1 MNTIL
6 KNIQIPFELK
16 KMNSLMTAAGFEAFL
31 VGGAVRDIL
40 LGKKAH
46 DWDLTTNA
54 RPEDVM
60 KIFHK
65 VIPTGIKH
73 GTVTVHFMKKEI
85 EITTYRADQGYSDG
99 RHPDKVVFA
108 DSIENDLSRRDF
120 TMNAIAASLEDG
132 HIVDPYNGR
141 EDIKNGIIRT
151 VGNPHERFM
160 EDGLRPVRAL
170 RFASQLNFKIEEKT
184 YREIFDGEI
193 QKKIT
198 SISMER
204 FRDEFLKIMKSEKPS
219 VGLKLLEDT
228 GLLKLF
234 IPELAEGRGVTQADA
249 RGFHQFDV
257 LNHNIYSC
265 DGAPQDNY
273 IVRVAA
279 LLHDVGKVKARTV
292 KLEDDPENPGGKIEL
307 IHFWKHELY
316 SAEIA
321 KTVLTRLK
329 FSNAEIERICH
340 LIKEHMF
347 FYTSDWKDSSVRRFI
362 VRVGKDYF
370 DDLFALR
377 LADNYGKN
385 CEKAGLDNP
394 VVKNILELKE
404 RIEKVEKEQSAL
416 SLKDLKVNGKDLM
429 ATGIEGGK
437 KLGWILNELFETV
450 LDDPEMNEK
459 QKLLVLARNLNERA
473 GCADAPVKS

>member
-1 MNTIL
+1 MSSFMN
-6 KNIQIPFELK
+6 KIQIPYELK
-16 KMNSLMTAAGFEAFL
+16 KMNGLFTSNGFEAFL

-40 LGKKAH
+40 LGKTAH

-54 RPEDVM
+54 RPQDVM
-60 KIFHK
+60 KIFHR

-85 EITTYRADQGYSDG
+85 EVTTYRADQGYSDG
-99 RHPDKVVFA
+99 RHPDRVIFA
-108 DSIENDLSRRDF
+108 DSIEDDLSRRDF
-120 TMNAIAASLEDG
+120 TMNAIAASLKDG
-132 HIVDPYNGR
+132 SLVDPFEGQK
-141 EDIKNGIIRT
+141 DLKNKIIRT
-151 VGNPHERFM
+151 VGNAHERFM

-170 RFASQLNFKIEEKT
+170 RFASQLNFKIEENT
-184 YREIFDGEI
+184 YNEIFKKEI
-193 QKKIT
+193 QDKVI
-198 SISMER
+198 SISLER
-204 FRDEFLKIMKSEKPS
+204 FRDEFLKIMKSPKPS
-219 VGLKLLEDT
+219 VGIKLLEDT

-234 IPELAEGRGVTQADA
+234 IPELAEGRGVTQSDA

-257 LNHNIYSC
+257 LDHNIYSC

-292 KLEDDPENPGGKIEL
+292 SLEDDPDNPGQKIEL

-321 KTVLTRLK
+321 EKVLTRLK

-347 FYTSDWKDSSVRRFI
+347 YYTSDWKDSSVRRFL
-362 VRVGKDYF
+362 VRVGKEYL

-377 LADNYGKN
+377 FADNYGKN
-385 CEKAGLDNP
+385 CQKAAIESP
-394 VVKNILELKE
+394 VTQNILELKE
-404 RIEKVEKEQSAL
+404 RIRKVEEEHSA
-416 SLKDLKVNGKDLM
+416 D
-429 ATGIEGGK
+429 
-437 KLGWILNELFETV
+437 
-450 LDDPEMNEK
+450 
-459 QKLLVLARNLNERA
+459 R
-473 GCADAPVKS
+473 KSVV

>member
-1 MNTIL
+1 MSSFMN
-6 KNIQIPFELK
+6 KIQIPYELK
-16 KMNSLMTAAGFEAFL
+16 KMNGLFTSNGFEAFL

-40 LGKKAH
+40 LGKTAH

-54 RPEDVM
+54 RPQDVM
-60 KIFHK
+60 KIFHR

-85 EITTYRADQGYSDG
+85 EVTTYRADQGYSDG
-99 RHPDKVVFA
+99 RHPDRVIFA
-108 DSIENDLSRRDF
+108 DSIEDDLSRRDF
-120 TMNAIAASLEDG
+120 TMNAIAASLKDG
-132 HIVDPYNGR
+132 SLVDPFEGQK
-141 EDIKNGIIRT
+141 DLKNKIIRT
-151 VGNPHERFM
+151 VGNAHERFM

-184 YREIFDGEI
+184 YNEIFKKEI
-193 QKKIT
+193 QDKVI
-198 SISMER
+198 SISLER
-204 FRDEFLKIMKSEKPS
+204 FRDEFLKIMKSPKPS
-219 VGLKLLEDT
+219 IGIKLLEDT

-234 IPELAEGRGVTQADA
+234 IPELAEGRGVTQNDA

-257 LNHNIYSC
+257 LDHNIYSC

-279 LLHDVGKVKARTV
+279 LLHDVGKVRARTV
-292 KLEDDPENPGGKIEL
+292 SLEEDPDNPGQKIEL

-321 KTVLTRLK
+321 EKVLTRLK

-347 FYTSDWKDSSVRRFI
+347 YYTSDWKDSSVRRFL
-362 VRVGKDYF
+362 VRVGKEYL

-385 CEKAGLDNP
+385 CQKATPESP
-394 VVKNILELKE
+394 VTQNILELKE
-404 RIEKVEKEQSAL
+404 RIRKVEEEHSAL
-416 SLKDLKVNGKDLM
+416 SLKELKVNGRDLM
-429 ATGIEGGK
+429 KAGIESGK
-437 KLGWILNELFETV
+437 KLGAILNELFQTV
-450 LDDPEMNEK
+450 LDDPAMNDRE
-459 QKLLVLARNLNERA
+459 KLLELAKNINSKNTI
-473 GCADAPVKS
+473 V